1 MWNLSTQPDLVFE
14 LGFAQDSSPSVELNP
29 TCALNMIFH
38 LILDPE
44 FERVILEGLSSH
56 WSRCS
61 IFASSAG
68 TVGGV
73 ERSPGFG
80 EVFGLGHH

>member
-1 MWNLSTQPDLVFE
+1 MQNLSSQPDLMFE
-14 LGFAQDSSPSVELNP
+14 LGFAQDSSPRVELNSAS
-29 TCALNMIFH
+29 ALNMIFH
-38 LILDPE
+38 RILDPE
-44 FERVILEGLSSH
+44 FEIVILEGLSSH

-68 TVGGV
+68 TVGGMD
-73 ERSPGFG
+73 RSPGFG